1 MEEIKKQPVYIHN
14 ADTAIKAVDALRTLL
29 GTMVIIPNEETDP
42 NTFKKI
48 VTSSTQRPI
57 LEGEDR
63 TKVKNKLLA
72 IIDSLE
78 V

>member
-1 MEEIKKQPVYIHN
+1 MITEI
-14 ADTAIKAVDALRTLL
+14 TIKAIDTLRTAL

-48 VTSSTQRPI
+48 VSGSVQRPI

-63 TKVKNKLLA
+63 DKVKKKLLELV
-72 IIDSLE
+72 DNLE